1 MQTSYG
7 YLCFFVAV
15 FLLELL
21 DAASSV
27 NGLLLSSIKWMTAR
41 TYFNVQDIFTD
52 SRASIKGVATTTNNF
67 CVVVFWV
74 NICFHGYSQKMLI
87 VKFYRAEVY
96 LLRREP
102 AREFR
107 CQVSTIDNN
116 SIIVNCRD
124 LTPKRIRQS
133 FRNFNFYH
141 FSPNILISGE
151 IYNSIVFSSAR
162 KLFGVFFGMV
172 SY

>member
-87 VKFYRAEVY
+87 VKFYGAEVY

-107 CQVSTIDNN
+107 CQVSTISYPSSEVVPIFIVYLARSNLDC
-116 SIIVNCRD
+116 SIPRAQ
-124 LTPKRIRQS
+124 PKPHKTRLRL
-133 FRNFNFYH
+133 Y
-141 FSPNILISGE
+141 
-151 IYNSIVFSSAR
+151 
-162 KLFGVFFGMV
+162 
-172 SY
+172 